1 LFKRALML
9 TAAAAALLSGPVLG
23 DDFTDIKTKVT
34 QPVQTSTA
42 NNGTPADI
50 LIETTGSVVVAT
62 AGPAVE
68 IDSPNSVTNQGIIS
82 NIGTVSAIG
91 VRLDA
96 TAPGNGPGSSV
107 TAFDSTGTID
117 LSGTGTEKTGILI
130 GIANTDST
138 GIFNGGINL
147 EDGSKLTVTGD
158 SAQGIYI
165 GSNTTLNGNIDL
177 AGSMSLSGGTTMT
190 GVLIG
195 TSDTATANM
204 VGDLTFEQS
213 AALGIT
219 GDGSFGVHIEPNSV
233 LTGNFAMG
241 GSISVAATDPKAT
254 TGGNV
259 TGIWVDNNTAG
270 NAITGDLIVGKG
282 AGVTATGANAQGVV
296 LLGSLGGTL
305 ENDGNIT
312 AVGTTTPLGA
322 GGNPVGGSALVIA
335 NSIGAGILNN
345 GPTNPTDTT
354 TQAQINGNGTFPVFL
369 ISPTADGATATGDI
383 HIGANVGQP
392 EGDFGLINRG
402 VISAIPANPNQL
414 AAFALRIQGAGT
426 FTTYIDNGLFSSGQI
441 SASTVGDD
449 KQIGV
454 LAAEAI
460 SIGDSANVPIFFNS
474 NQNSGASGIVS
485 ASYTG
490 TTVGGTA
497 FAIHIDGSP
506 TGAHGTLNRIINQG
520 TISAIS
526 TISDTTLSNGTATTC
541 GPATALA
548 ACAIWDESGTLTEVD
563 NAGTILASAT
573 ALDDNSQVVIAIDMS
588 NASQNSIIDNSGII
602 HGDVNLGNGADYVH
616 VHGSSNQPA
625 SIIGNISF
633 GGTSNG
639 AGADDLLQ
647 IDDHSTVTGNI
658 TERAGGGLDVLLNPG
673 GVLTVTN
680 DSIDL
685 DKRFQVND
693 LTVGAGGTLG
703 LALSQTYN
711 LSVNPTA
718 GGIVTASG
726 DVLLNPQAILSLPF
740 QSFLSG
746 QTPGEASQ
754 FVLIDAPLNQL
765 QLSLS
770 ALQNQICPTVPFLFE
785 NGDQQC
791 LDVNNTTDR
800 SQLTLTLTPKS
811 AQEIGLTGYALK
823 MFPVAN
829 LALANDDQ
837 LGAAVI
843 NAGLPVNG
851 VPLTPAQGQTL
862 YEQIY
867 SQFAPNVTGASR
879 ALAIAITDQTSGPV
893 GARQRALRMYA
904 GQPGD
909 TTLWGQEFNLSL
921 NQESNN
927 GTIGYRDT
935 GFGFVV
941 GADAGDPADGRYGGA
956 FSFYT
961 GDIDE
966 KQPQDSKTD
975 SQWAMLTGYTDWR
988 GRGLFLDTQ
997 LSAGVGKLDGRRH
1010 IDVSGVTRTAE
1021 GKRDSLLGAIGAT
1034 TGVILTTGST
1044 VFTPMFSLDGMYM
1057 KENGYTE
1064 HGGGDPN
1071 GGDGFDLNVAT
1082 TYYKSA
1088 RAFLGADVRQDLDLG
1103 DFYLQP
1109 EARAGYRYDFIADA
1123 QNVKASF
1130 AQVPGTAFTLT
1141 GPDPAR
1147 GNAVFGGSVAATT
1160 GAWSIGLNYDYL
1172 RGDDGSISQA
1182 GTVTLLG
1189 RI

>member
-1 LFKRALML
+1 MFKRALML

-23 DDFTDIKTKVT
+23 DNFTDIKTKVT

-42 NNGTPADI
+42 NNGSPADI

-82 NIGTVSAIG
+82 NIGTENAIG

-96 TAPGNGPGSSV
+96 TAAGNGPGSSV

-117 LSGTGTEKTGILI
+117 LSGAGTEKTGILI
-130 GIANTDST
+130 GIANTDAT
-138 GIFNGGINL
+138 GIFNGGVNL
-147 EDGSKLTVTGD
+147 EAGSKLTVTGD
-158 SAQGIYI
+158 SAQGIYV
-165 GSNTTLNGNIDL
+165 GSNTMLNGNIDI
-177 AGSMSLSGGTTMT
+177 AGNMSLSGGTSMT

-204 VGDLTFEQS
+204 VGDLTFEQG
-213 AALGIT
+213 AAVAIT
-219 GDGSFGVHIEPNSV
+219 GDSSFGVHIEPNSV
-233 LTGNFAMG
+233 LTGNLTVG
-241 GSISVAATDPKAT
+241 GALTAAATDPKAT
-254 TGGNV
+254 TGGNA

-270 NAITGDLIVGKG
+270 NAITGDLIVAKS
-282 AGVTATGANAQGVV
+282 ALVTGTGANAQGIV

-305 ENDGNIT
+305 QNNGSIT
-312 AVGTTTPLGA
+312 AIGTSSPLA
-322 GGNPVGGSALVIA
+322 TGGNPVGGSALVIA
-335 NSIGAGILNN
+335 NNIGAGILNN
-345 GPTNPTDTT
+345 GPTNSTDTT
-354 TQAQINGNGTFPVFL
+354 TQGQINGNGVFPVFL

-383 HIGANVGQP
+383 HIGANLGLP

-402 VISAIPANPNQL
+402 LIKATPVNPDQV
-414 AAFALRIQGAGT
+414 AAVAMRIEGAGT
-426 FTTYIDNGLFSSGQI
+426 FTTYIDNGIFSSGQI
-441 SASTVGDD
+441 SADTAGDD
-449 KQIGV
+449 KQIGA
-454 LAAEAI
+454 LAAVAL
-460 SIGDSANVPIFFNS
+460 SIGDGANVPIFVNS
-474 NQNSGASGIVS
+474 NQNTGAPGTVS

-490 TTVGGTA
+490 TTVGGSA
-497 FAIHIDGSP
+497 FAIHVNA
-506 TGAHGTLNRIINQG
+506 TGTLNRIINQG

-526 TISDTTLSNGTATTC
+526 TLSDTTFSNGTATTC
-541 GPATALA
+541 GLATALA

-563 NAGTILASAT
+563 NSGIILASAT
-573 ALDDNSQVVIAIDMS
+573 ALDDNSQVAIAIDMS

-625 SIIGNISF
+625 SITGNISF

-647 IDDHSTVTGNI
+647 IDDHSTVVGNI

-673 GVLTVTN
+673 SVLTVTN

-746 QTPGEASQ
+746 QSPGEASQ

-791 LDVNNTTDR
+791 LGVNNTADR
-800 SQLTLTLTPKS
+800 SQLTLTLTPKT
-811 AQEIGLTGYALK
+811 AQEIGLTGYALT

-851 VPLTPAQGQTL
+851 VPLTSAQGQTL

-921 NQESNN
+921 NQKSNN
-927 GTIGYRDT
+927 GTIGYDDT

-956 FSFYT
+956 FTFYT

-1044 VFTPMFSLDGMYM
+1044 VFTPMFSIDGMYM

-1071 GGDGFDLNVAT
+1071 GGDAFDLNVAT

-1141 GPDPAR
+1141 GPDPAS
-1147 GNAVFGGSVAATT
+1147 GNAVLGGSLAATT

-1172 RGDDGSISQA
+1172 RGDDGSVSQA
-1182 GTVTLLG
+1182 GTITLLG